1 MASKK
6 SNSSGPG
13 SFIALVTAMIAGT
26 TKDIVGKATVT
37 VVKVPMTAAQI
48 NAQLGQATT
57 LYGAVVAARAALK
70 VALAA
75 WVAAEPGL
83 RLFVKNYTLSLK
95 ALFGS
100 GNPELED
107 FGLVVKAKAQP
118 SAETKAVAV
127 GLARE
132 TRAARGP
139 TGKARAAITTQGKP
153 GLVLVNPSGQPIP
166 GPLAGPIPPG
176 SGTPAAVNLVP
187 GSDGSSPA
195 VTPTPAGS
203 TAAPSTPSTGGPS
216 GSGTPSNG

>member
-1 MASKK
+1 
-6 SNSSGPG
+6 
-13 SFIALVTAMIAGT
+13 
-26 TKDIVGKATVT
+26 
-37 VVKVPMTAAQI
+37 
-48 NAQLGQATT
+48 
-57 LYGAVVAARAALK
+57 
-70 VALAA
+70 
-75 WVAAEPGL
+75 
-83 RLFVKNYTLSLK
+83 
-95 ALFGS
+95 
-100 GNPELED
+100 
-107 FGLVVKAKAQP
+107 VVKAKAQP